1 VSAERLVGIR
11 GCADGQVWMLGGQ
24 PSLPKPGERLEF
36 RQYKRSGTEVDP
48 SRYTTVGSWTVPDDL
63 RHARLP
69 DDAGIYA
76 EVIVT
81 PGALGSARLPHHD
94 TTVRARVGD
103 ISSDD
108 LERVRNAV
116 AEYAPDV
123 WVHSSGTDQD
133 LTYGQLVLV
142 SIRQGLHAGS
152 IFTLLL
158 AALSLLVLALEQIR
172 ERRRPLAV
180 LAASGV
186 PRGVLARSL
195 LWQVAL
201 PIGLGVVV
209 AVLTG
214 VGLAWLILRLSNDPL
229 SVDWAGVGL
238 LAAGAALLVL
248 LVTAMTLPFLRG
260 ATRLTSLRTE

>member
-1 VSAERLVGIR
+1 
-11 GCADGQVWMLGGQ
+11 M
-24 PSLPKPGERLEF
+24 
-36 RQYKRSGTEVDP
+36 
-48 SRYTTVGSWTVPDDL
+48 
-63 RHARLP
+63 
-69 DDAGIYA
+69 
-76 EVIVT
+76 IVT
-81 PGALGSARLPHHD
+81 PGALGDVALPADSA
-94 TTVRARVGD
+94 TVNVSVGD
-103 ISSDD
+103 ISPDD
-108 LERVRNAV
+108 LERLRNAV
-116 AEYAPDV
+116 APYGPDV
-123 WVHSSGTDQD
+123 HVDSFGTTED
-133 LTYGQLVLV
+133 LSANQQEFVA
-142 SIRQGLHAGS
+142 IRNGLYAGS
-152 IFTLLL
+152 VFTLLL
-158 AALSLLVLALEQIR
+158 AGVSLLVLALEHIR